1 MQIKRQDLFT
11 TVRTEG
17 AILPPDLL
25 QCVAAEDAGIEGL
38 TARDYH
44 LSGEKLNGAVNRSW
58 NKLTGAWAAFKSAR
72 EKLPAAD
79 AGTSVTRE
87 RWLLPLFQEL
97 GYGRVPAAKAVEL
110 EGKTYAVSHR
120 WQNTPMHLVGFR
132 ADLDRR
138 AAGIAGAARSSAHS
152 HLQEYLNRASESL
165 WGFVSNGLRLRIL
178 RDNKSLTRQSF
189 VEFDLEAMMDGQV
202 YPDFKLLWLVC
213 HQSRVETQPE
223 APPDACWLEKW
234 SQTAIKQGTRA
245 LDQLRSGVEQAITA
259 LGRGF
264 LAHSANSALRQK
276 LTGGTL
282 AAQDYYR
289 QLLRMVYRLMF
300 LFVAE
305 DRGLLFAP
313 SSDPAARDA
322 YTRFYST
329 WRLRELAGKL
339 RGTPHTDLYAGLSLV
354 FSKLD
359 RTGCPELA
367 LPALGSFLWSEDA
380 VADLLGCALANR
392 DLLAAIGELAYTQDG
407 GARRPVDYKNLGPE
421 ELGGIYESL
430 LELHPRLNTDAGLF
444 ELSTAAGHERK
455 TTGSYY
461 TPTSLVNCLLD
472 SALDPV
478 LDEAAKR
485 PDAARAILDLKV
497 CDPACGSGHF
507 LIAAAHRI
515 AKRLAAMRT
524 GDEEPAPDV
533 YRHALRDVIGHC
545 IYGVDMNPMAVELC
559 KVSLWMEALEPGK
572 PLSFLDSHIQTG
584 NALLGATPALLDQ
597 PLPDDAL
604 KEIEGD
610 DSARA
615 REYRKRNKDERQGQ
629 EHLFDQ
635 PRFVNLADL
644 AATLAELERNE
655 QETAEQV
662 HTLEQRY
669 SEHLRGSYEAA
680 KFFADAWCAAFVWP
694 KNSQTDDALTH
705 AKLGAIRTKGEHC
718 LVPWMREKV
727 RELARQY
734 RFFHWHIAF
743 PHVFG
748 PRGEAG
754 FDVVLGNPPWERIK
768 LQEKEWFAERRPD
781 IANATNA
788 AQRRRMIAE
797 LASTDPALHGAFLDE
812 CRRAEGESHFVR
824 VSGRYPLCGR
834 GDVNTYAL
842 FAELNRSILSG
853 VGRVGCIVPS
863 GIAMD
868 DTTKFF
874 FRDLMDTGSLESL
887 YDFENA
893 EAIFPTVHRS
903 YKFSLLTLRRR
914 SDGVG
919 GARSPAT
926 FVFFAHDTSHVHDP
940 NRRLGLSA
948 DAIALFNPNTRTCP
962 VFRSRRD
969 AEVTKAI
976 YERVPVLMIES
987 PEVQNA
993 WGVKFL
999 TMFHMA
1005 GDSGSFRTRRQL
1017 ESEGCKLAGN
1027 SFRGEGR
1034 TYLPLY
1040 EAKMT
1045 NLFDHRHG
1053 NIVGSENLAELSGI
1067 PAEGTTYEQHRDP
1080 SFQAM
1085 PRYWVEESLVSE
1097 AVRRAGWTRG
1107 YFISFRDL
1115 ARSTD
1120 VRTAIHAMLPLVGV
1134 GHKAPLLLPF
1144 NATPVQMACLLGNLN
1159 SYVLD
1164 YCVRQKIGGASLSF
1178 FIVKQVPVLP
1188 PTTYDRPSPWDSSPV
1203 TLGGWLLPRVL
1214 ELTYT
1219 ALDLSAFAA
1228 DCGYS
1233 GPPFVWDDERRF
1245 LIRCELDAAFFHLY
1259 GVARGDV
1266 AYILDTFPI
1275 VERKDRD
1282 KYGGTYRT
1290 KETLIEIFDA
1300 MAEAIQDRT
1309 TYQSRLNPLPAD
1321 PRVTH
1326 PAREVARPAPVLV
1339 QKGMLVGYIT
1349 LLLHAW
1355 KGRPVSR
1362 QVLELGLIF
1371 MFHDEARNDVLGK
1384 RGSNQPPA
1392 RFQPLDSVLSGME
1405 QFGSAVL
1412 STVNGKSTVSLGDH
1426 ATPLAKFKDEDL
1438 QRAIDAVA
1446 AVEKLGVSR
1455 AMSYVQEKLNVTTTF
1470 AAAGADAD

>member
-11 TVRTEG
+11 TIRTEG

-25 QCVAAEDAGIEGL
+25 QRIAAGDADVEGL

-44 LSGEKLNGAVNRSW
+44 LSGEKLNEAVNRSW

-72 EKLPAAD
+72 EKLPATD
-79 AGTSVTRE
+79 VGTSVTRE

-97 GYGRVPAAKAVEL
+97 GYGRMPAAKAVEL

-120 WQNTPMHLVGFR
+120 WQNTPMHLVGVR

-138 AAGIAGAARSSAHS
+138 AAGVAGAARSSPHS
-152 HLQEYLNRASESL
+152 LLQEYLNRADEAL

-189 VEFDLEAMMDGQV
+189 VEFDLESMMDGQV
-202 YPDFKLLWLVC
+202 YPDFKLLWLLC
-213 HQSRVETQPE
+213 HQSRVETQPD
-223 APPDACWLEKW
+223 APPDACWLERW

-264 LAHSANSALRQK
+264 LAHPANGALRQK

-289 QLLRMVYRLMF
+289 QLLRVVYRLMF

-305 DRGLLFAP
+305 DRRLLFAP
-313 SSDPAARDA
+313 ESEPAARDA

-329 WRLRELAGKL
+329 RRLRELAARL

-359 RTGCPELA
+359 CTGCPELA
-367 LPALGSFLWSEDA
+367 LPALGSFLWSEGA
-380 VADLLGCALANR
+380 IADLLGCVLSNR
-392 DLLAAIGELAYTQDG
+392 DLLAAISELAYTQDG
-407 GARRPVDYKNLGPE
+407 GVRRPVDYKNLGPE

-430 LELHPRLNTDAGLF
+430 LELHPRLNSDAGLF

-478 LDEAAKR
+478 LDEAAKK
-485 PDAARAILDLKV
+485 PDPAKAILDLKV

-507 LIAAAHRI
+507 LISAAHRI
-515 AKRLAAMRT
+515 AKRLGGART

-572 PLSFLDSHIQTG
+572 PLSFLDSHIQMG

-597 PLPDDAL
+597 PLPDEAL

-610 DSARA
+610 DPARA

-644 AATLAELERNE
+644 AATLAELEQNQ

-669 SEHLRGSYEAA
+669 SEHLRGSHGAA

-694 KNSQTDDALTH
+694 KDRQTDDALTH
-705 AKLGAIRTKGEHC
+705 ATLGAIRTKGEHC
-718 LVPWMREKV
+718 LPPWMREKV

-743 PHVFG
+743 PQVFG
-748 PRGEAG
+748 PRSEGG
-754 FDVVLGNPPWERIK
+754 FDLVLGNPPWERIK
-768 LQEKEWFAERRPD
+768 LQEKEWFAERRPE

-824 VSGRYPLCGR
+824 NSGRYPLCGR

-853 VGRVGCIVPS
+853 PGRVGCIVPS

-887 YDFENA
+887 FDFENA

-903 YKFSLLTLRRR
+903 YKFSLLTLRRP
-914 SDGVG
+914 SG
-919 GARSPAT
+919 GAGDLRDPAI
-926 FVFFAHDTSHVHDP
+926 FIFFAHDTAQVVDP
-940 NRRLGLSA
+940 NRRMVLSSQ
-948 DAIALFNPNTRTCP
+948 DIALLNPNTRTCP
-962 VFRSRRD
+962 IFRTRRD
-969 AEVTKAI
+969 ADVTKAI
-976 YERVPVLMIES
+976 YKRVPVLTIEGT
-987 PEVQNA
+987 EGQNA

-1017 ESEGCKLAGN
+1017 ESEGCNLAGTV
-1027 SFRGEGR
+1027 FRGNGR

-1053 NIVGSENLAELSGI
+1053 NVVGSENLAELSGI
-1067 PAEGTTYEQHRDP
+1067 PAEATTYEQHRDP
-1080 SFQAM
+1080 TFQAM
-1085 PRYWVEESLVSE
+1085 PRYWVDESLVSE
-1097 AVRRAGWTRG
+1097 VVKRADWTKK

-1120 VRTAIHAMLPLVGV
+1120 VRTAIHALLPMVGV
-1134 GHKAPLLLPF
+1134 GHKAPLMLPF
-1144 NATPVQMACLLGNLN
+1144 NATPIQMACLLGNLN
-1159 SYVLD
+1159 SFVFD

-1188 PTTYDRPSPWDSSPV
+1188 PTTYDLPCPWV
-1203 TLGGWLLPRVL
+1203 TGAKTVGEWLLPLVL

-1219 ALDLSAFAA
+1219 AWDLSAFAA

-1233 GPPFVWDDERRF
+1233 GAPFVWDDERRL
-1245 LIRCELDAAFFHLY
+1245 LIRCEIDTALFHLY
-1259 GVARGDV
+1259 GIGREDA

-1275 VERKDRD
+1275 VERKDRE
-1282 KYGGTYRT
+1282 KYAGKYRT
-1290 KETLIEIFDA
+1290 KDTILEIFDA
-1300 MAEAIQDRT
+1300 MAAAIRDGKS
-1309 TYQSRLNPLPAD
+1309 YQTRLDPPPAD
-1321 PRVTH
+1321 SLVAH
-1326 PAREVARPAPVLV
+1326 PAREVARPAATLV
-1339 QKGMLVGYIT
+1339 QKGILVSYIT

-1355 KGRPVSR
+1355 KGKPVSR

-1371 MFHDEARNDVLGK
+1371 MFHDQARNDVLGK
-1384 RGSNQPPA
+1384 HGSDQPPA
-1392 RFQPLDSVLSGME
+1392 QFQSIGSVLSGME

-1412 STVNGKSTVSLGDH
+1412 NLVNGTPVVALGGK
-1426 ATPLAKFKDEDL
+1426 ATALEKFKDEDR
-1438 QRAIDAVA
+1438 QRATDAVA

-1455 AMSYVQEKLNVTTTF
+1455 AMSYVQEKLNVKPAF
-1470 AAAGADAD
+1470 ASVIADAD